1 MKGVTGGGAP
11 ATIWRSFMAQALP
24 RLKSQAIPGGVIEVE
39 APRDAIGDILST
51 LGMGG
56 GEQDRPAPQP
66 EPKAATRPPEE
77 IPY

>member
-11 ATIWRSFMAQALP
+11 ATIWRGFMAQALP
-24 RLKSQAIPGGVIEVE
+24 RLKAQTIPGGVVQVE
-39 APRDAIGDILST
+39 QPRGAIDDILST

-56 GEQDRPAPQP
+56 EDRPQPQQP
-66 EPKAATRPPEE
+66 ETKAPPARVPEE